1 MKSKNTKSAVKTTK
15 PAVKQ
20 PPAKKDLPRYCIYV
34 SNEARM
40 AVAKIRSFTGKT
52 GKEIVSALVIEEAK
66 KYKGKPKA
74 VKKSVG
80 LKK

>member
-1 MKSKNTKSAVKTTK
+1 MKSKNTTTKTTK
-15 PAVKQ
+15 KPAAKQ
-20 PPAKKDLPRYCIYV
+20 APAKKATPRYHIYMTE
-34 SNEARM
+34 EARA

-52 GKEIVSALVIEEAK
+52 GKEIVSTLVIEEAK
-66 KYKGKPKA
+66 KYKGKPKS

>member
-1 MKSKNTKSAVKTTK
+1 MKSKHTTTKTTK
-15 PAVKQ
+15 KPAAKQ
-20 PPAKKDLPRYCIYV
+20 APAKKAAPRYHIYMTE
-34 SNEARM
+34 EARA

-74 VKKSVG
+74 VKKPCEG
-80 LKK
+80 KK